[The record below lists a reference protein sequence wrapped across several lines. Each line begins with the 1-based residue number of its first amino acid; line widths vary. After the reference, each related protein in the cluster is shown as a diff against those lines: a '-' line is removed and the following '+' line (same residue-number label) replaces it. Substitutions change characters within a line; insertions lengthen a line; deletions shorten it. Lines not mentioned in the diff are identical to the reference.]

1 MTVVHRR
8 RSFPST
14 VAVLVSTVALGS
26 TLGLSGCVSSDDE
39 PDRTAPVESTVD
51 GVAVKLLD
59 AGTSPTDPL
68 AWFADDGEQ
77 SGKFSVTWGYGQ
89 EVIGGDEQ
97 GTADGAA
104 PYSELSANLPY
115 TASATT
121 DGDQLEST
129 MTIGTPEGS
138 NEALDDDENG
148 ELNNDIATAEGFRM
162 VQKYSDDGKVNTR
175 SFASPENASDSARA
189 AIENNLGQMT
199 SLPLVFPEE
208 SVGEG
213 ARWTVT
219 GQIEDSAAG
228 TPMRQTVTYT
238 ITSRNGSQVNLDVD
252 IERTPTVKQMAG
264 TDLEVMDSTTES
276 TGSLTL
282 DLRRPLPVSGS
293 VKTTTE
299 ITYGQPDS
307 PVTVVQE
314 SRTTSTWSS
323 DGEQAEN

>member
-26 TLGLSGCVSSDDE
+26 TLGLSGCVSSDDG

-77 SGKFSVTWGYGQ
+77 KTTYSVSQGLGQ
-89 EVIGGDEQ
+89 HTVGGDAQ
-97 GTADGAA
+97 GTADGEL
-104 PYSELSANLPY
+104 PYSEVTMELPL
-115 TASATT
+115 TATAATDEG
-121 DGDQLEST
+121 DGLAAT
-129 MTIGTPEGS
+129 VTAGTPTGD
-138 NEALDDDENG
+138 NDDRND
-148 ELNNDIATAEGFRM
+148 DIASAEGFRM
-162 VQKYSDDGKVNTR
+162 VQKYSDDGRVSSR
-175 SFASPENASDSARA
+175 SFAAPEGASDSARA
-189 AIENNLGQMT
+189 SVEQGFTLMT
-199 SLPLVFPEE
+199 DLPLVFPEE
-208 SVGEG
+208 AVGEG

-219 GQIEDSAAG
+219 GQVSDSG
-228 TPMRQTVTYT
+228 SGVSMRQTVTYT
-238 ITSRNGSQVNLDVD
+238 IASRNGSQVNLDVD

-299 ITYGQPDS
+299 ITYGQPES

>member
-1 MTVVHRR
+1 
-8 RSFPST
+8 

-77 SGKFSVTWGYGQ
+77 KTTYSVSQGLGQ
-89 EVIGGDEQ
+89 HTVGGDAQ
-97 GTADGAA
+97 GTADGEL
-104 PYSELSANLPY
+104 PYSEVTMELPL
-115 TASATT
+115 TATAATDEG
-121 DGDQLEST
+121 DGLAAT
-129 MTIGTPEGS
+129 VTAGTPTGD
-138 NEALDDDENG
+138 NDDRND
-148 ELNNDIATAEGFRM
+148 DIASAEGFRM
-162 VQKYSDDGKVNTR
+162 VQKYSDDGRVSSR
-175 SFASPENASDSARA
+175 SFAAPEGASDSARA
-189 AIENNLGQMT
+189 SVEQGFTLMT
-199 SLPLVFPEE
+199 DLPLVFPEE
-208 SVGEG
+208 AVGEG

-219 GQIEDSAAG
+219 GQVSDSG
-228 TPMRQTVTYT
+228 SGVPMRQTVTYT
-238 ITSRNGSQVNLDVD
+238 IASRNGSQVNLDVD

-299 ITYGQPDS
+299 ITYGQPES

>member
-14 VAVLVSTVALGS
+14 VALLVSTVALGS

-77 SGKFSVTWGYGQ
+77 KTTYSVSQGLGQ
-89 EVIGGDEQ
+89 HTVGGDAQ
-97 GTADGAA
+97 GTADGEL
-104 PYSELSANLPY
+104 PYSEVTMELPL
-115 TASATT
+115 TATAATDEG
-121 DGDQLEST
+121 DGLAAT
-129 MTIGTPEGS
+129 VTAGTPTGD
-138 NEALDDDENG
+138 NDDRND
-148 ELNNDIATAEGFRM
+148 DIASAEGFRM
-162 VQKYSDDGKVNTR
+162 VQKYSDDGKVSSR
-175 SFASPENASDSARA
+175 SFAAPEGASDSARA
-189 AIENNLGQMT
+189 SVEQGFTLMT
-199 SLPLVFPEE
+199 DLPLVFPEE
-208 SVGEG
+208 AVGEG

-219 GQIEDSAAG
+219 GQVSDSGSGVA
-228 TPMRQTVTYT
+228 MRQTVTYT
-238 ITSRNGSQVNLDVD
+238 IASRNGSQVNLDVD

-299 ITYGQPDS
+299 ITYGQPES

>member
-77 SGKFSVTWGYGQ
+77 KTTYSVSQGLGQ
-89 EVIGGDEQ
+89 HTVGGDAQ
-97 GTADGAA
+97 GTADGEL
-104 PYSELSANLPY
+104 PYSEVTMELPL
-115 TASATT
+115 TATAATDEG
-121 DGDQLEST
+121 DGLAAT
-129 MTIGTPEGS
+129 VTAGTPTGD
-138 NEALDDDENG
+138 NDDRND
-148 ELNNDIATAEGFRM
+148 DIASAEGFRM
-162 VQKYSDDGKVNTR
+162 VQKYSDDGKVSSR
-175 SFASPENASDSARA
+175 SFAAPEGASDSARA
-189 AIENNLGQMT
+189 SVEQGFTLMT
-199 SLPLVFPEE
+199 DLPLVFPEE
-208 SVGEG
+208 AVGEG

-219 GQIEDSAAG
+219 GQVSDSG
-228 TPMRQTVTYT
+228 SGVSMRQTVTYT

>member
-77 SGKFSVTWGYGQ
+77 KTTYSVSQGLGQ
-89 EVIGGDEQ
+89 HTVGGDAQ
-97 GTADGAA
+97 GTADGEL
-104 PYSELSANLPY
+104 PYSEVTMELPL
-115 TASATT
+115 TATAATDEG
-121 DGDQLEST
+121 DGLAAT
-129 MTIGTPEGS
+129 VTAGTPTGD
-138 NEALDDDENG
+138 NDDRND
-148 ELNNDIATAEGFRM
+148 DIASAEGFRM
-162 VQKYSDDGKVNTR
+162 VQKYSDDGRVSSR
-175 SFASPENASDSARA
+175 SFAAPEGASDSARA
-189 AIENNLGQMT
+189 SVEQGFTLMT
-199 SLPLVFPEE
+199 DLPLVFPEE
-208 SVGEG
+208 AVGEG

-219 GQIEDSAAG
+219 GQVSDSG
-228 TPMRQTVTYT
+228 SGVPMRQTVTYT
-238 ITSRNGSQVNLDVD
+238 IASRNGSQVNLDVD

-299 ITYGQPDS
+299 ITYGQPES

>member
-1 MTVVHRR
+1 
-8 RSFPST
+8 

-77 SGKFSVTWGYGQ
+77 KTTYSVSQGLGQ
-89 EVIGGDEQ
+89 HTVGGDAQ
-97 GTADGAA
+97 GTADGEL
-104 PYSELSANLPY
+104 PYSEVTMELPL
-115 TASATT
+115 TATAATDEG
-121 DGDQLEST
+121 DGLAAT
-129 MTIGTPEGS
+129 VTAGTPTGD
-138 NEALDDDENG
+138 NDDRND
-148 ELNNDIATAEGFRM
+148 DIASAEGFRM
-162 VQKYSDDGKVNTR
+162 VQKYSDDGKVSSR
-175 SFASPENASDSARA
+175 SFAAPEGASDSARA
-189 AIENNLGQMT
+189 SVEQGFTLMT
-199 SLPLVFPEE
+199 DLPLVFPEE
-208 SVGEG
+208 AVGEG

-219 GQIEDSAAG
+219 SQVSDSG
-228 TPMRQTVTYT
+228 SGVSMRQTVTYT
-238 ITSRNGSQVNLDVD
+238 IASRNGSQVNLDVD

-299 ITYGQPDS
+299 ITYGQPES

>member
-26 TLGLSGCVSSDDE
+26 TLGLSGCVSSDEE

-77 SGKFSVTWGYGQ
+77 KTTYSVSQGLGQ
-89 EVIGGDEQ
+89 HTVGGDAQ
-97 GTADGAA
+97 GTADGEL
-104 PYSELSANLPY
+104 PYSEVTMELPL
-115 TASATT
+115 TATAATDEG
-121 DGDQLEST
+121 DGLAAT
-129 MTIGTPEGS
+129 VTAGTPTGD
-138 NEALDDDENG
+138 NDDRND
-148 ELNNDIATAEGFRM
+148 DIASAEGFRM
-162 VQKYSDDGKVNTR
+162 VQKYSDDGKVSSR
-175 SFASPENASDSARA
+175 SFAAPEGASDSARA
-189 AIENNLGQMT
+189 SVEQGFTLMT
-199 SLPLVFPEE
+199 DLPLVFPEE
-208 SVGEG
+208 AVGEG

-219 GQIEDSAAG
+219 GQVSDSG
-228 TPMRQTVTYT
+228 SGVSMRQTVTYT
-238 ITSRNGSQVNLDVD
+238 IASRNGSQVNLDVD

-299 ITYGQPDS
+299 ITYGQPES

-314 SRTTSTWSS
+314 SRTTSSWSS

>member
-39 PDRTAPVESTVD
+39 PDRTAPVGSTVD

-59 AGTSPTDPL
+59 AGTSPTDSL

-77 SGKFSVTWGYGQ
+77 KTTYSVSQGLGQ
-89 EVIGGDEQ
+89 HTVGGDAQ
-97 GTADGAA
+97 GTADGEL
-104 PYSELSANLPY
+104 PYSEVTMELPL
-115 TASATT
+115 TATAATDEG
-121 DGDQLEST
+121 DGLAAT
-129 MTIGTPEGS
+129 VTAGTPTGD
-138 NEALDDDENG
+138 NDDRND
-148 ELNNDIATAEGFRM
+148 DIASAEGFRM
-162 VQKYSDDGKVNTR
+162 VQKYSDDGKVSSR
-175 SFASPENASDSARA
+175 SFAAPEGASDSARA
-189 AIENNLGQMT
+189 SVEQGFTLMT
-199 SLPLVFPEE
+199 DLPLVFPEE
-208 SVGEG
+208 AVGEG

-219 GQIEDSAAG
+219 GQVSDSGSGVA
-228 TPMRQTVTYT
+228 MRQTVTYT
-238 ITSRNGSQVNLDVD
+238 IASRNGSQVNLDVD

>member
-1 MTVVHRR
+1 MHRR

-77 SGKFSVTWGYGQ
+77 KTTYSVSQGLGQ
-89 EVIGGDEQ
+89 HTVGGDAQ
-97 GTADGAA
+97 GTADGEL
-104 PYSELSANLPY
+104 PYSEVTMELPL
-115 TASATT
+115 TATAATDEG
-121 DGDQLEST
+121 DGLAAT
-129 MTIGTPEGS
+129 VTAGTPTGD
-138 NEALDDDENG
+138 NDDRND
-148 ELNNDIATAEGFRM
+148 DIASAEGFRM
-162 VQKYSDDGKVNTR
+162 VQKYSDDGRVSSR
-175 SFASPENASDSARA
+175 SFAAPEGASDSARA
-189 AIENNLGQMT
+189 SVEQGFTLMT
-199 SLPLVFPEE
+199 DLPLVFPEE
-208 SVGEG
+208 AVGEG

-219 GQIEDSAAG
+219 GQVSDSG
-228 TPMRQTVTYT
+228 SGVSMRQTVTYT
-238 ITSRNGSQVNLDVD
+238 IASRNGSQVNLDVD

-299 ITYGQPDS
+299 ITYGQPES

>member
-1 MTVVHRR
+1 M
-8 RSFPST
+8 
-14 VAVLVSTVALGS
+14 AVLVSTVALGS

-77 SGKFSVTWGYGQ
+77 KTTYSVSQGLGQ
-89 EVIGGDEQ
+89 HTVGGDAQ
-97 GTADGAA
+97 GTADGEL
-104 PYSELSANLPY
+104 PYSEVTMELPL
-115 TASATT
+115 TATAATDEG
-121 DGDQLEST
+121 DGLAAT
-129 MTIGTPEGS
+129 VTAGTPTGD
-138 NEALDDDENG
+138 NDDRND
-148 ELNNDIATAEGFRM
+148 DIASAEGFRM
-162 VQKYSDDGKVNTR
+162 VQKYSDDGKVSSR
-175 SFASPENASDSARA
+175 SFAAPEGASDSARA
-189 AIENNLGQMT
+189 SVEQGFTLMT
-199 SLPLVFPEE
+199 DLPLVFPEE
-208 SVGEG
+208 AVGEG

-219 GQIEDSAAG
+219 GQVSDSG
-228 TPMRQTVTYT
+228 SGVSMRQTVTYT
-238 ITSRNGSQVNLDVD
+238 IASRNGSQVNLDVD

-299 ITYGQPDS
+299 ITYGQPES

>member
-1 MTVVHRR
+1 
-8 RSFPST
+8 

-77 SGKFSVTWGYGQ
+77 KTTYSVSQGLGQ
-89 EVIGGDEQ
+89 HTVGGDAQ
-97 GTADGAA
+97 GTADGEL
-104 PYSELSANLPY
+104 PYSEVTMELPL
-115 TASATT
+115 TATAATDEG
-121 DGDQLEST
+121 DGLAAT
-129 MTIGTPEGS
+129 VTAGTPTGD
-138 NEALDDDENG
+138 NDDRND
-148 ELNNDIATAEGFRM
+148 DIASAEGFRM
-162 VQKYSDDGKVNTR
+162 VQKYSDDGRVSSR
-175 SFASPENASDSARA
+175 SFAAPEGASDSARA
-189 AIENNLGQMT
+189 SVEQGFTLMT
-199 SLPLVFPEE
+199 DLPLVFPEE
-208 SVGEG
+208 AVGEG

-219 GQIEDSAAG
+219 GQVSDSG
-228 TPMRQTVTYT
+228 SGVSMRQTVTYT
-238 ITSRNGSQVNLDVD
+238 IASRNGSQVNLDVD

-299 ITYGQPDS
+299 ITYGQPES

>member
-1 MTVVHRR
+1 M
-8 RSFPST
+8 
-14 VAVLVSTVALGS
+14 AVLVSTVALGS
-26 TLGLSGCVSSDDE
+26 TLGLSGCVSSDEE

-77 SGKFSVTWGYGQ
+77 KTTYSVSQGLGQ
-89 EVIGGDEQ
+89 HTVGGDAQ
-97 GTADGAA
+97 GTADGEL
-104 PYSELSANLPY
+104 PYSEVTMELPL
-115 TASATT
+115 TATAATDEG
-121 DGDQLEST
+121 DGLAAT
-129 MTIGTPEGS
+129 VTAGTPTGD
-138 NEALDDDENG
+138 NDDRND
-148 ELNNDIATAEGFRM
+148 DIASAEGFRM
-162 VQKYSDDGKVNTR
+162 VQKYSDDGKVSSR
-175 SFASPENASDSARA
+175 SFAAPEGASDSARA
-189 AIENNLGQMT
+189 SVEQGFTLMT
-199 SLPLVFPEE
+199 DLPLVFPEE
-208 SVGEG
+208 AVGEG

-219 GQIEDSAAG
+219 GQVSDSG
-228 TPMRQTVTYT
+228 SGVSMRQTVTYT
-238 ITSRNGSQVNLDVD
+238 IASRNGSQVNLDVD

-299 ITYGQPDS
+299 ITYGQPES

>member
-1 MTVVHRR
+1 M
-8 RSFPST
+8 
-14 VAVLVSTVALGS
+14 AVLVSTVALGS

-77 SGKFSVTWGYGQ
+77 KTTYSVSQGLGQ
-89 EVIGGDEQ
+89 HTVGGDAQ
-97 GTADGAA
+97 GTADGEL
-104 PYSELSANLPY
+104 PYSEVTMELPL
-115 TASATT
+115 TATAATDEG
-121 DGDQLEST
+121 DGLAAT
-129 MTIGTPEGS
+129 VTAGTPTGD
-138 NEALDDDENG
+138 NDDRND
-148 ELNNDIATAEGFRM
+148 DIASAEGFRM
-162 VQKYSDDGKVNTR
+162 VQKYSDDGKVSSR
-175 SFASPENASDSARA
+175 SFAAPEGASDSARA
-189 AIENNLGQMT
+189 SVEQGFTLMT
-199 SLPLVFPEE
+199 DLPLVFPEE
-208 SVGEG
+208 AVGEG

-219 GQIEDSAAG
+219 GQVSDSG
-228 TPMRQTVTYT
+228 SGVSMRQTVTYT
-238 ITSRNGSQVNLDVD
+238 IASRNGSQVNLDVD

-299 ITYGQPDS
+299 ITYGQPES

-314 SRTTSTWSS
+314 SRTTSTWSP

>member
-77 SGKFSVTWGYGQ
+77 KTTYSVSQGLGQ
-89 EVIGGDEQ
+89 HTVGGDAQ
-97 GTADGAA
+97 GTADGEL
-104 PYSELSANLPY
+104 PYSEVTMELPL
-115 TASATT
+115 TATAATDEG
-121 DGDQLEST
+121 DGLAAT
-129 MTIGTPEGS
+129 VTAGTPTGD
-138 NEALDDDENG
+138 NDDRND
-148 ELNNDIATAEGFRM
+148 DIASAEGFRM
-162 VQKYSDDGKVNTR
+162 VQKYSDDGKVSSR
-175 SFASPENASDSARA
+175 SFAAPEGASDSARA
-189 AIENNLGQMT
+189 SVEQGFTLMT
-199 SLPLVFPEE
+199 DLPLVFPEE
-208 SVGEG
+208 AVGEG

-219 GQIEDSAAG
+219 GQVSDSG
-228 TPMRQTVTYT
+228 SGVSMRQTVTYT
-238 ITSRNGSQVNLDVD
+238 IASRNGSQVNLDVD

-299 ITYGQPDS
+299 ITYGQPES

>member
-39 PDRTAPVESTVD
+39 PDRTAPVESTVE

-77 SGKFSVTWGYGQ
+77 KTTYSVSQGLGQ
-89 EVIGGDEQ
+89 HTVGGDAQ
-97 GTADGAA
+97 GTADGEL
-104 PYSELSANLPY
+104 PYSEVTMELPL
-115 TASATT
+115 TATAATDEG
-121 DGDQLEST
+121 DGLAAT
-129 MTIGTPEGS
+129 VTAGTPTGD
-138 NEALDDDENG
+138 NDDRND
-148 ELNNDIATAEGFRM
+148 DIASAEGFRM
-162 VQKYSDDGKVNTR
+162 VQKYSDDGKVISR
-175 SFASPENASDSARA
+175 SFAAPEGASDSARA
-189 AIENNLGQMT
+189 SVEQGFTLMT
-199 SLPLVFPEE
+199 DLPLVFPEE
-208 SVGEG
+208 AVGEG

-219 GQIEDSAAG
+219 GQVSDSG
-228 TPMRQTVTYT
+228 SGVSMRQTVTYT
-238 ITSRNGSQVNLDVD
+238 IASRNGSQVNLDVD

>member
-1 MTVVHRR
+1 
-8 RSFPST
+8 
-14 VAVLVSTVALGS
+14 VALLVSTVALGS

-77 SGKFSVTWGYGQ
+77 KTTYSVSQGLGQ
-89 EVIGGDEQ
+89 HTVGGDAQ
-97 GTADGAA
+97 GTADGEL
-104 PYSELSANLPY
+104 PYSEVTMELPL
-115 TASATT
+115 TATAATDEG
-121 DGDQLEST
+121 DGLAAT
-129 MTIGTPEGS
+129 VTAGTPTGD
-138 NEALDDDENG
+138 NDDRND
-148 ELNNDIATAEGFRM
+148 DIASAEGFRM
-162 VQKYSDDGKVNTR
+162 VQKYSDDGKVSSR
-175 SFASPENASDSARA
+175 SFAAPEGASDSARA
-189 AIENNLGQMT
+189 SVEQGFTLMT
-199 SLPLVFPEE
+199 DLPLVFPEE
-208 SVGEG
+208 AVGEG

-219 GQIEDSAAG
+219 GQVSDSG
-228 TPMRQTVTYT
+228 SGVSMRQTVTYT
-238 ITSRNGSQVNLDVD
+238 IASRNGSQVNLDVD

-299 ITYGQPDS
+299 ITYGQPES

>member
-1 MTVVHRR
+1 MHRR

-77 SGKFSVTWGYGQ
+77 KTTYSVSQGLGQ
-89 EVIGGDEQ
+89 HTVGGDAQ
-97 GTADGAA
+97 GTADGEL
-104 PYSELSANLPY
+104 PYSEVTMELPL
-115 TASATT
+115 TATAATDEG
-121 DGDQLEST
+121 DGLAAT
-129 MTIGTPEGS
+129 VTAGTPTGD
-138 NEALDDDENG
+138 NDDRND
-148 ELNNDIATAEGFRM
+148 DIASAEGFRM
-162 VQKYSDDGKVNTR
+162 VQKYSDDGKVSSR
-175 SFASPENASDSARA
+175 SFAAPEGASDSARA
-189 AIENNLGQMT
+189 SVEQGFTLMT
-199 SLPLVFPEE
+199 DLPLVFPEE
-208 SVGEG
+208 AVGEG

-219 GQIEDSAAG
+219 GQVSDSG
-228 TPMRQTVTYT
+228 SGVSMRQTVTYT
-238 ITSRNGSQVNLDVD
+238 IASRNGSQVNLDVD

-299 ITYGQPDS
+299 ITYGQPES

-314 SRTTSTWSS
+314 SRTTSTWSP

>member
-1 MTVVHRR
+1 M
-8 RSFPST
+8 
-14 VAVLVSTVALGS
+14 AVLVSTVALGS
-26 TLGLSGCVSSDDE
+26 TLGLSGCVSSDEE

-77 SGKFSVTWGYGQ
+77 KTTYSVSQGLGQ
-89 EVIGGDEQ
+89 HTVGGDAQ
-97 GTADGAA
+97 GTADGEL
-104 PYSELSANLPY
+104 PYSEVTMELPL
-115 TASATT
+115 TATAATDEG
-121 DGDQLEST
+121 DGLAAT
-129 MTIGTPEGS
+129 VTAGTPTGD
-138 NEALDDDENG
+138 NDDRND
-148 ELNNDIATAEGFRM
+148 DIASAEGFRM
-162 VQKYSDDGKVNTR
+162 VQKYSDDGKVSSR
-175 SFASPENASDSARA
+175 SFAAPEGASDSARA
-189 AIENNLGQMT
+189 SVEQGFTLMT
-199 SLPLVFPEE
+199 DLPLVFPEE
-208 SVGEG
+208 AVGEG

-219 GQIEDSAAG
+219 GQVSDSG
-228 TPMRQTVTYT
+228 SGVSMRQTVTYT
-238 ITSRNGSQVNLDVD
+238 IASRNGSQVNLDVD

-299 ITYGQPDS
+299 ITYGQPES

-314 SRTTSTWSS
+314 SRTTSTWSP

>member
-77 SGKFSVTWGYGQ
+77 KTTYSVSQGLGQ
-89 EVIGGDEQ
+89 HTVGGDAQ
-97 GTADGAA
+97 GTTDGEL
-104 PYSELSANLPY
+104 PYSEVTMELPL
-115 TASATT
+115 TATAATDEG
-121 DGDQLEST
+121 DGLAAT
-129 MTIGTPEGS
+129 VTAGTPTGD
-138 NEALDDDENG
+138 NDDRND
-148 ELNNDIATAEGFRM
+148 DIASAEGFRM
-162 VQKYSDDGKVNTR
+162 VQKYSDDGKVSSR
-175 SFASPENASDSARA
+175 SFAAPEGASDSARA
-189 AIENNLGQMT
+189 SVEQGFTLMT
-199 SLPLVFPEE
+199 DLPLVFPEE
-208 SVGEG
+208 AVGEG

-219 GQIEDSAAG
+219 SQVSDSG
-228 TPMRQTVTYT
+228 SGVSMRQTVTYT
-238 ITSRNGSQVNLDVD
+238 IASRNGSQVNLDVD

-299 ITYGQPDS
+299 ITYGQPES

-314 SRTTSTWSS
+314 SRTPSTWSS

>member
-1 MTVVHRR
+1 MHRR

-14 VAVLVSTVALGS
+14 VALLVSTVALGS

-77 SGKFSVTWGYGQ
+77 KTTYSVSQGLGQ
-89 EVIGGDEQ
+89 HTVGGDAQ
-97 GTADGAA
+97 GTADGEL
-104 PYSELSANLPY
+104 PYSEVTMELPL
-115 TASATT
+115 TATAATDEG
-121 DGDQLEST
+121 DGLAAT
-129 MTIGTPEGS
+129 VTAGTPTGD
-138 NEALDDDENG
+138 NDDRND
-148 ELNNDIATAEGFRM
+148 DIASAEGFRM
-162 VQKYSDDGKVNTR
+162 VQKYSDDGKVSSR
-175 SFASPENASDSARA
+175 SFAAPEGASDSARA
-189 AIENNLGQMT
+189 SVEQGFTLMT
-199 SLPLVFPEE
+199 DLPLVFPEE
-208 SVGEG
+208 AVGEG

-219 GQIEDSAAG
+219 GQVSDSG
-228 TPMRQTVTYT
+228 SGVSMRQTVTYT
-238 ITSRNGSQVNLDVD
+238 IASRNGSQVNLDVD

-299 ITYGQPDS
+299 ITYGQPES

>member
-77 SGKFSVTWGYGQ
+77 KTTYSVSQGLGQ
-89 EVIGGDEQ
+89 HTVGGDAQ
-97 GTADGAA
+97 GTADGEL
-104 PYSELSANLPY
+104 PYSEVTMELPL
-115 TASATT
+115 TATAATDEG
-121 DGDQLEST
+121 DGLAAT
-129 MTIGTPEGS
+129 VTAGTPTGD
-138 NEALDDDENG
+138 NDDRND
-148 ELNNDIATAEGFRM
+148 DIASAEGFRM
-162 VQKYSDDGKVNTR
+162 VQKYSDDGKVSSR
-175 SFASPENASDSARA
+175 SFAAPEGASDSARA
-189 AIENNLGQMT
+189 SVEQGFTLMT
-199 SLPLVFPEE
+199 DLPLVFPEE
-208 SVGEG
+208 AVGEG

-219 GQIEDSAAG
+219 GQVSDSG
-228 TPMRQTVTYT
+228 SGVSMRQTVTYT
-238 ITSRNGSQVNLDVD
+238 IASRNGSQVNLDVD

-314 SRTTSTWSS
+314 SRTTSTWSP

>member
-1 MTVVHRR
+1 
-8 RSFPST
+8 

-77 SGKFSVTWGYGQ
+77 KTTYSVSQGLGQ
-89 EVIGGDEQ
+89 HTVGGDAQ
-97 GTADGAA
+97 GTADGEL
-104 PYSELSANLPY
+104 PYSEVTMELPL
-115 TASATT
+115 TATAATDEG
-121 DGDQLEST
+121 DGLAAT
-129 MTIGTPEGS
+129 VTAGTPTGD
-138 NEALDDDENG
+138 NDDRND
-148 ELNNDIATAEGFRM
+148 DIASAEGFRM
-162 VQKYSDDGKVNTR
+162 VQKYSDDGKVSSR
-175 SFASPENASDSARA
+175 SFAAPEGASDSARA
-189 AIENNLGQMT
+189 SVEQGFTLMT
-199 SLPLVFPEE
+199 DLPLVFPEE
-208 SVGEG
+208 AVGEG

-219 GQIEDSAAG
+219 GQVSDSG
-228 TPMRQTVTYT
+228 SGVSMRQTVTYT
-238 ITSRNGSQVNLDVD
+238 IASRNGSQVNLDVD

-299 ITYGQPDS
+299 ITYGQPES

>member
-77 SGKFSVTWGYGQ
+77 KTTYSVSQGLGQ
-89 EVIGGDEQ
+89 HTVGGDAQ
-97 GTADGAA
+97 GTADGEL
-104 PYSELSANLPY
+104 PYSEVTMELPL
-115 TASATT
+115 TATAATDEG
-121 DGDQLEST
+121 DGLAAT
-129 MTIGTPEGS
+129 VTAGTPTGD
-138 NEALDDDENG
+138 NDDRND
-148 ELNNDIATAEGFRM
+148 DIASAEGFRM
-162 VQKYSDDGKVNTR
+162 VQKYSDDGRVSSR
-175 SFASPENASDSARA
+175 SFAAPEGASDSARA
-189 AIENNLGQMT
+189 SVEQGFTLMT
-199 SLPLVFPEE
+199 DLPLVFPEE
-208 SVGEG
+208 AVGEG

-219 GQIEDSAAG
+219 GQVSDSG
-228 TPMRQTVTYT
+228 SGVSMRQTVTYT
-238 ITSRNGSQVNLDVD
+238 IASRNGSQVNLDVD

-299 ITYGQPDS
+299 ITYGQPES

>member
-26 TLGLSGCVSSDDE
+26 TLGLSGCVSSDEE

-77 SGKFSVTWGYGQ
+77 KTTYSVSQGLGQ
-89 EVIGGDEQ
+89 HTVGGDAQ
-97 GTADGAA
+97 GTADGEL
-104 PYSELSANLPY
+104 PYSEVTMELPL
-115 TASATT
+115 TATAATDEG
-121 DGDQLEST
+121 DGLAAT
-129 MTIGTPEGS
+129 VTAGTPTGD
-138 NEALDDDENG
+138 NDDRND
-148 ELNNDIATAEGFRM
+148 DIASAEGFRM
-162 VQKYSDDGKVNTR
+162 VQKYSDDGKVSSR
-175 SFASPENASDSARA
+175 SFAAPEGASDSARA
-189 AIENNLGQMT
+189 SVEQGFTLMT
-199 SLPLVFPEE
+199 DLPLVFPEE
-208 SVGEG
+208 AVGEG

-219 GQIEDSAAG
+219 GQVSDSG
-228 TPMRQTVTYT
+228 SGVSMRQTVTYT
-238 ITSRNGSQVNLDVD
+238 IASRNGSQVNLDVD

-299 ITYGQPDS
+299 ITYGQPES

-314 SRTTSTWSS
+314 SRTTSTWSP

>member
-1 MTVVHRR
+1 MHRR

-26 TLGLSGCVSSDDE
+26 TLGLSGCVSSDEE

-77 SGKFSVTWGYGQ
+77 KTTYSVSQGLGQ
-89 EVIGGDEQ
+89 HTVGGDAQ
-97 GTADGAA
+97 GTADGEL
-104 PYSELSANLPY
+104 PYSEVTMELPL
-115 TASATT
+115 TATAATDEG
-121 DGDQLEST
+121 DGLAAT
-129 MTIGTPEGS
+129 VTAGTPTGD
-138 NEALDDDENG
+138 NDDRND
-148 ELNNDIATAEGFRM
+148 DIASAEGFRM
-162 VQKYSDDGKVNTR
+162 VQKYSDDGKVSSR
-175 SFASPENASDSARA
+175 SFAAPEGASDSARA
-189 AIENNLGQMT
+189 SVEQGFTLMT
-199 SLPLVFPEE
+199 DLPLVFPEE
-208 SVGEG
+208 AVGEG

-219 GQIEDSAAG
+219 GQVSDSG
-228 TPMRQTVTYT
+228 SGVSMRQTVTYT
-238 ITSRNGSQVNLDVD
+238 IASRNGSQVNLDVD

-299 ITYGQPDS
+299 ITYGQPES

>member
-26 TLGLSGCVSSDDE
+26 TLGLSGCVSSDEE

-77 SGKFSVTWGYGQ
+77 KTTYSVSQGLGQ
-89 EVIGGDEQ
+89 HTVGGDAQ
-97 GTADGAA
+97 GTADGEL
-104 PYSELSANLPY
+104 PYSEVTMELPL
-115 TASATT
+115 TATAATDEG
-121 DGDQLEST
+121 DGLAAT
-129 MTIGTPEGS
+129 VTAGTPTGD
-138 NEALDDDENG
+138 NDDRND
-148 ELNNDIATAEGFRM
+148 DIASAEGFRM
-162 VQKYSDDGKVNTR
+162 VQKYSDDGKVSSR
-175 SFASPENASDSARA
+175 SFAAPEGASDSARA
-189 AIENNLGQMT
+189 SVEQGFTLMT
-199 SLPLVFPEE
+199 DLPLVFPEE
-208 SVGEG
+208 AVGEG

-219 GQIEDSAAG
+219 GQVSDSG
-228 TPMRQTVTYT
+228 SGVSMRQTVTYT
-238 ITSRNGSQVNLDVD
+238 IASRNGSQVNLDVD

-299 ITYGQPDS
+299 ITYGQPES

>member
-77 SGKFSVTWGYGQ
+77 KTTYSVSQGLGQ
-89 EVIGGDEQ
+89 HTVGGDAQ
-97 GTADGAA
+97 GTADGEL
-104 PYSELSANLPY
+104 PYSEVTMELPL
-115 TASATT
+115 TATAATDEG
-121 DGDQLEST
+121 DGLAAT
-129 MTIGTPEGS
+129 VTAGTPTGD
-138 NEALDDDENG
+138 NDDRND
-148 ELNNDIATAEGFRM
+148 DIASAEGFRM
-162 VQKYSDDGKVNTR
+162 VQKYSDDGKVSSR
-175 SFASPENASDSARA
+175 SFAAPEGASDSARA
-189 AIENNLGQMT
+189 SVEQGFTLMT
-199 SLPLVFPEE
+199 DLPLVFPEE
-208 SVGEG
+208 EVGEG

-219 GQIEDSAAG
+219 GQVSDSGSGVA
-228 TPMRQTVTYT
+228 MRQTVTYT
-238 ITSRNGSQVNLDVD
+238 IASRNGSQVNLDVD

>member
-77 SGKFSVTWGYGQ
+77 KTTYSVSQGLGQ
-89 EVIGGDEQ
+89 HTVGGDAQ
-97 GTADGAA
+97 GTADGEL
-104 PYSELSANLPY
+104 PYSEVTMELPL
-115 TASATT
+115 TATAATDEG
-121 DGDQLEST
+121 DGLAAT
-129 MTIGTPEGS
+129 VTAGTPTGD
-138 NEALDDDENG
+138 NDDRND
-148 ELNNDIATAEGFRM
+148 DIASAEGFRM
-162 VQKYSDDGKVNTR
+162 VQKYSDDGKVSSR
-175 SFASPENASDSARA
+175 SFAAPEGASDSARA
-189 AIENNLGQMT
+189 SVEQGFTLMT
-199 SLPLVFPEE
+199 DLPLVFPEE
-208 SVGEG
+208 AVGEG

-219 GQIEDSAAG
+219 GQVSDSG
-228 TPMRQTVTYT
+228 SGVSMRQTVTYT
-238 ITSRNGSQVNLDVD
+238 IASRNGSQVNLDVD

-299 ITYGQPDS
+299 ITYGQPES

-314 SRTTSTWSS
+314 SRTTSTWSP

>member
-77 SGKFSVTWGYGQ
+77 KTTYSVSQGLGQ
-89 EVIGGDEQ
+89 HTVGGDAQ
-97 GTADGAA
+97 GTADGEL
-104 PYSELSANLPY
+104 PYSEVTMELPL
-115 TASATT
+115 TATAATDEG
-121 DGDQLEST
+121 DGLAAT
-129 MTIGTPEGS
+129 VTAGTPTGD
-138 NEALDDDENG
+138 NDDRND
-148 ELNNDIATAEGFRM
+148 DIASAEGFRM
-162 VQKYSDDGKVNTR
+162 VQKYSDDGKVSSR
-175 SFASPENASDSARA
+175 SFAAPEGASDSARA
-189 AIENNLGQMT
+189 SVEQGFTLMT
-199 SLPLVFPEE
+199 DLPLVFPEE
-208 SVGEG
+208 AVGEG

-219 GQIEDSAAG
+219 GQVSDSG
-228 TPMRQTVTYT
+228 SGVSMRQTVTYT
-238 ITSRNGSQVNLDVD
+238 IASRNGSQVNLDVD

>member
-1 MTVVHRR
+1 MHRR

-77 SGKFSVTWGYGQ
+77 KTTYSVSQGLGQ
-89 EVIGGDEQ
+89 HTVGGDAQ
-97 GTADGAA
+97 GTADGEL
-104 PYSELSANLPY
+104 PYSEVTMELPL
-115 TASATT
+115 TATAATDEG
-121 DGDQLEST
+121 DGLAAT
-129 MTIGTPEGS
+129 VTAGTPTGD
-138 NEALDDDENG
+138 NDDRND
-148 ELNNDIATAEGFRM
+148 DIASAEGFRM
-162 VQKYSDDGKVNTR
+162 VQKYSDDGKVSSR
-175 SFASPENASDSARA
+175 SFAAPEGASDSARA
-189 AIENNLGQMT
+189 SVEQGFTLMT
-199 SLPLVFPEE
+199 DLPLVFPEE
-208 SVGEG
+208 AVGEG

-219 GQIEDSAAG
+219 GQVSDSG
-228 TPMRQTVTYT
+228 SGVSMRQTVTYT
-238 ITSRNGSQVNLDVD
+238 IASRNGSQVNLDVD

-299 ITYGQPDS
+299 ITYGQPES

>member
-1 MTVVHRR
+1 
-8 RSFPST
+8 

-77 SGKFSVTWGYGQ
+77 KTTYSVSQGLGQ
-89 EVIGGDEQ
+89 HTVGGDAQ
-97 GTADGAA
+97 GTADGEL
-104 PYSELSANLPY
+104 PYSEVTMELPL
-115 TASATT
+115 TATAATDEG
-121 DGDQLEST
+121 DGLAAT
-129 MTIGTPEGS
+129 VTAGTPTGD
-138 NEALDDDENG
+138 NDDRND
-148 ELNNDIATAEGFRM
+148 DIASAEGFRM
-162 VQKYSDDGKVNTR
+162 VQKYSDDGKVSSR
-175 SFASPENASDSARA
+175 SFAAPEGASDSARA
-189 AIENNLGQMT
+189 SVEQGFTLMT
-199 SLPLVFPEE
+199 DLPLVFPEE
-208 SVGEG
+208 AVGEG

-219 GQIEDSAAG
+219 GQVSDSG
-228 TPMRQTVTYT
+228 SGVSMRQTVTYT
-238 ITSRNGSQVNLDVD
+238 IASRNGSQVNLDVD
-252 IERTPTVKQMAG
+252 IERTPTVKQMAV

-299 ITYGQPDS
+299 ITYGQPES

>member
-8 RSFPST
+8 RSFRST

-77 SGKFSVTWGYGQ
+77 KTTYSVSQGLGQ
-89 EVIGGDEQ
+89 HTVGGDAQ
-97 GTADGAA
+97 GTADGEL
-104 PYSELSANLPY
+104 PYSEVTMELPL
-115 TASATT
+115 TATAATDEG
-121 DGDQLEST
+121 DGLAAT
-129 MTIGTPEGS
+129 VTAGTPTGD
-138 NEALDDDENG
+138 NDDRND
-148 ELNNDIATAEGFRM
+148 DIASAEGFRM
-162 VQKYSDDGKVNTR
+162 VQKYSDDGKVSSR
-175 SFASPENASDSARA
+175 SFAAPEGASDSARA
-189 AIENNLGQMT
+189 SVEQGFTLMT
-199 SLPLVFPEE
+199 DLPLVFPEE
-208 SVGEG
+208 AVGEG

-219 GQIEDSAAG
+219 GQVSDSG
-228 TPMRQTVTYT
+228 SGVSMRQTVTYT
-238 ITSRNGSQVNLDVD
+238 IASRNGSQVNLDVD

-299 ITYGQPDS
+299 ITYGQPES

-314 SRTTSTWSS
+314 SRTTSTWSP

>member
-1 MTVVHRR
+1 
-8 RSFPST
+8 

-59 AGTSPTDPL
+59 DGTSPTDPL

-77 SGKFSVTWGYGQ
+77 KTTYSVSQGLGQ
-89 EVIGGDEQ
+89 HTVGGDAQ
-97 GTADGAA
+97 GTADGEL
-104 PYSELSANLPY
+104 PYSEVTMELPL
-115 TASATT
+115 TATAATDEG
-121 DGDQLEST
+121 DGLAAT
-129 MTIGTPEGS
+129 VTAGTPTGD
-138 NEALDDDENG
+138 NDDRND
-148 ELNNDIATAEGFRM
+148 DIASAEGFRM
-162 VQKYSDDGKVNTR
+162 VQKYSDDGRVSSR
-175 SFASPENASDSARA
+175 SFAAPEGASDSARA
-189 AIENNLGQMT
+189 SVEQGFTLMT
-199 SLPLVFPEE
+199 DLPLVFPEE
-208 SVGEG
+208 AVGEG

-219 GQIEDSAAG
+219 GQVSDSG
-228 TPMRQTVTYT
+228 SGVPMRQTVTYT
-238 ITSRNGSQVNLDVD
+238 IASRNGSQVNLDVD

-299 ITYGQPDS
+299 ITYGQPES

>member
-77 SGKFSVTWGYGQ
+77 KTTYSVSQGLGQ
-89 EVIGGDEQ
+89 HTVGGDAQ
-97 GTADGAA
+97 GTADGEL
-104 PYSELSANLPY
+104 PYSEVTMELPL
-115 TASATT
+115 TATAATDEG
-121 DGDQLEST
+121 DGLAAT
-129 MTIGTPEGS
+129 VTAGTPTGD
-138 NEALDDDENG
+138 NDDRND
-148 ELNNDIATAEGFRM
+148 DIASAEGFRM
-162 VQKYSDDGKVNTR
+162 VQKYSDDGKVSSR
-175 SFASPENASDSARA
+175 SFAAPEGASDSARA
-189 AIENNLGQMT
+189 SVEQGFTLMT
-199 SLPLVFPEE
+199 DLPLVFPEE
-208 SVGEG
+208 AVGEG

-219 GQIEDSAAG
+219 GQVSDSGSGVA
-228 TPMRQTVTYT
+228 MRQTVTYT
-238 ITSRNGSQVNLDVD
+238 IASRNGSQVNLDVD

>member
-1 MTVVHRR
+1 MHRR

-26 TLGLSGCVSSDDE
+26 TLGLSGCVSSDEE

-77 SGKFSVTWGYGQ
+77 KTTYSVSQGLGQ
-89 EVIGGDEQ
+89 HTVGGDAQ
-97 GTADGAA
+97 GTADGEL
-104 PYSELSANLPY
+104 PYSEVTMELPL
-115 TASATT
+115 TATAATDEG
-121 DGDQLEST
+121 DGLAAT
-129 MTIGTPEGS
+129 VTAGTPTGD
-138 NEALDDDENG
+138 NDDRND
-148 ELNNDIATAEGFRM
+148 DIASAEGFRM
-162 VQKYSDDGKVNTR
+162 VQKYSDDGKVSSR
-175 SFASPENASDSARA
+175 SFAAPEGASDSARA
-189 AIENNLGQMT
+189 SVEQGFTLMT
-199 SLPLVFPEE
+199 DLPLVFPEE
-208 SVGEG
+208 AVGEG

-219 GQIEDSAAG
+219 GQVSDSG
-228 TPMRQTVTYT
+228 SGVSMRQTVTYT
-238 ITSRNGSQVNLDVD
+238 IASRNGSQVNLDVD

-299 ITYGQPDS
+299 ITYGQPES

-314 SRTTSTWSS
+314 SRTTSTWSP